1 MTMDYLTYHR
11 YWDNVTDDVWLR
23 DSNTSNSTR
32 DGNSRCEDTVS
43 HSQTGEKL
51 SYASRNQR

>member
-1 MTMDYLTYHR
+1 MTINHFTYHR
-11 YWDNVTDDVWLR
+11 DRDDVTDDRWLR
-23 DSNTSNSTR
+23 DSDASNGAR

-51 SYASRNQR
+51 S